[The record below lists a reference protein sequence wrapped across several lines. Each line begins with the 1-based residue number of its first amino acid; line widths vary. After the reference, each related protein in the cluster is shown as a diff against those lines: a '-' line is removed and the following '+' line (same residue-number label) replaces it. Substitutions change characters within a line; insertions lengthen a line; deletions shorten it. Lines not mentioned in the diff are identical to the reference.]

1 MSKEDYSFMKSG
13 FDLTGATVAD
23 SDFKENA
30 TALLVTYTSEA
41 LRTAALYVS
50 HGVRKVVTIEDIKRA
65 MMLELFLFNKRPDLL
80 EKTKEIKDEIYG
92 DDGEEDGEE
101 DGEGDGEG
109 DGVGGVDEDL
119 NEVIASDEEMVPFT
133 ENSCTCAMC
142 SGINTIYTRWEDWT
156 PTSEFEKMFMKHIEQ
171 MG

>member
-1 MSKEDYSFMKSG
+1 MAM
-13 FDLTGATVAD
+13 TVR
-23 SDFKENA
+23 
-30 TALLVTYTSEA
+30 
-41 LRTAALYVS
+41 RT
-50 HGVRKVVTIEDIKRA
+50 VRGTVR
-65 MMLELFLFNKRPDLL
+65 
-80 EKTKEIKDEIYG
+80 G
-92 DDGEEDGEE
+92 

>member
-13 FDLTGATVAD
+13 FDLTGATAAD

-30 TALLVTYTSEA
+30 TALLITYTTEA

-50 HGVRKVVTIEDIKRA
+50 HGSRKVVTIEDIKRA

-101 DGEGDGEG
+101 DGEGDGDE
-109 DGVGGVDEDL
+109 DADDGVDEDL
-119 NEVIASDEEMVPFT
+119 NNVVVSDEEMVPFT

>member
-101 DGEGDGEG
+101 DSEEG
-109 DGVGGVDEDL
+109 L

>member
-13 FDLTGATVAD
+13 FDMVGGGGVDAST
-23 SDFKENA
+23 KENA

-41 LRTAALYVS
+41 LRTAAMYVS
-50 HGVRKVVTIEDIKRA
+50 HGERKVVTIEDIKRA

-92 DDGEEDGEE
+92 DDGEEDSEE
-101 DGEGDGEG
+101 DSE
-109 DGVGGVDEDL
+109 EDL
-119 NEVIASDEEMVPFT
+119 NNVVVSDEEMVPFT

>member
-92 DDGEEDGEE
+92 DDGEGDGEE
-101 DGEGDGEG
+101 DSEEG
-109 DGVGGVDEDL
+109 L

>member
-101 DGEGDGEG
+101 DSE
-109 DGVGGVDEDL
+109 EDL